1 MGGGATRGAD
11 SQCGDGRKCPTQNG
25 AGQRQTQ
32 KIITDPGQQQARVR
46 YRRFEPGTY
55 AGTWYWDE
63 DDEVEIYQVNV
74 EVPMGTPANATVLE
88 VQAICGGDH
97 VHARTRF

>member
-1 MGGGATRGAD
+1 MVELL
-11 SQCGDGRKCPTQNG
+11 KCLELG
-25 AGQRQTQ
+25 LEIARALLVLVELHVVLQRR
-32 KIITDPGQQQARVR
+32 DPVQPAVEIERIPEEQLANQ
-46 YRRFEPGTY
+46 RRP
-55 AGTWYWDE
+55 E

-88 VQAICGGDH
+88 VQATCGGDH